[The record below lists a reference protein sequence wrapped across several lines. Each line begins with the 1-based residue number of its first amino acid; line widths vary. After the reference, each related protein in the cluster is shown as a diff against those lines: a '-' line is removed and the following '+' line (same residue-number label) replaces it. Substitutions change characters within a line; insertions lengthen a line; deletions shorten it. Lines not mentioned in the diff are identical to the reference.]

1 MTESDVPDLGLK
13 YSVEDGQGKILYR
26 GPSMNPTLRDGDLL
40 CVRACAEEEI
50 KCGDV
55 VVFLAPPGGPMIA
68 HRVVTV
74 DFRGIRTRGDNNTHE
89 DCYIVNP
96 SEILGKVEYA
106 HRGSKEF
113 QVRGGHCGRL
123 IGRVLRIR
131 KRLINAAVFTLR
143 PVYRMPTFAGMFAP
157 LIPQRIRPRVIRF
170 ERADKTQL
178 QLLMGK
184 RLIGV
189 LPPGAKRWII
199 KPPFRLFVNE
209 ASLPRT

>member
-1 MTESDVPDLGLK
+1 MPDLGLK
-13 YSVEDGQGKILYR
+13 YSVEDGHGKILYR

-40 CVRACAEEEI
+40 DVRAYAEEEI

-55 VVFLAPPGGPMIA
+55 VVFLLPQGGPMIA
-68 HRVVTV
+68 HRVVAV
-74 DFRGIRTRGDNNTHE
+74 DSRGLRTRGDNNPHE
-89 DCYIVNP
+89 DFNIVNP
-96 SEILGKVEYA
+96 SEILGKVECA
-106 HRGSKEF
+106 RRGSKEF
-113 QVRGGHCGRL
+113 QVRGGNCGRL

-143 PVYRMPTFAGMFAP
+143 PMYRMPAFSGIFAP

-170 ERADKTQL
+170 ARADKAQL

-189 LPPGAKRWII
+189 LPPGANRWII